1 MHVRIL
7 EFYKNLKVE
16 IEIAELNLILLKDKE
31 KYLSSLVDKSKK
43 KNIQNDIRATQ
54 IYINDL
60 KNICH
65 TLGKKVV
72 EMIYINATN
81 KEKIVF
87 KDYILLEKSAK
98 EIIEEYPK
106 ENFSAPVI
114 YNIANKINS
123 ILAKIKVNDNNIF
136 NILMKN
142 KCVKTSCD

>member
-72 EMIYINATN
+72 EMI
-81 KEKIVF
+81 EPLKI
-87 KDYILLEKSAK
+87 
-98 EIIEEYPK
+98 
-106 ENFSAPVI
+106 FSFNHPNNNAPVP
-114 YNIANKINS
+114 
-123 ILAKIKVNDNNIF
+123 
-136 NILMKN
+136 
-142 KCVKTSCD
+142 VKTNVNV